1 MNQSVTI
8 ETSSQWQTSSLLR
21 KLRGSGAYAI
31 QVDHSHWL
39 VRGSLAR
46 VTLADFEQLVGEW
59 AFEEGTP
66 VPIVIVGDGLGGS
79 RA

>member
-1 MNQSVTI
+1 MSQLVTV
-8 ETSSQWQTSSLLR
+8 ETSSRRETSSLLR

-31 QVDHSHWL
+31 QLDGQHWL

-46 VTLADFEQLVGEW
+46 LTLADYEQLVGEW

-66 VPIVIVGDGLGGS
+66 VPAIVVGDGAR
-79 RA
+79 RAH

>member
-1 MNQSVTI
+1 MSESVTVA
-8 ETSSQWQTSSLLR
+8 TSSQWETSSLLR

-31 QVDHSHWL
+31 QLDHRHWL

-46 VTLADFEQLVGEW
+46 LTLADFEQLVGEW

-66 VPIVIVGDGLGGS
+66 VPAVVVGDGAG
-79 RA
+79 RPH